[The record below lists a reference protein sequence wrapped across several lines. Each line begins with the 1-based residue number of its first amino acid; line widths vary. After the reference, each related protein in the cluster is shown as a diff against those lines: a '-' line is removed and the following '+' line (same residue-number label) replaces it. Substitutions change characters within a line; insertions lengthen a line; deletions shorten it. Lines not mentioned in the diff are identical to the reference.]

1 MDSRPGDS
9 QRNSRKAD
17 WAEFYKNGVP
27 EEVILIDDDDEDP
40 KLILNTHS
48 VNGSGYENPRH
59 ADKKRKTGATST
71 YDPVY
76 NNPQPSYSTTQT
88 PYYDNSS
95 SNNNTVSTDRTAP
108 ALKTT
113 ASSSLAPSVRNGS
126 YLPPPLEEGVVGQK
140 RKRTRN
146 VTAEEVK
153 AAKRRELE
161 RVQSPY
167 SAYIPPPN
175 PPLKSKDIHVPVVK
189 DVSLSLAFPPF
200 PFPLTDMQSAPRK
213 GRQV

>member
-1 MDSRPGDS
+1 LSEMETARESS
-9 QRNSRKAD
+9 QRGSRRAD

-27 EEVILIDDDDEDP
+27 DVVILIEDDDDDP
-40 KLILNTHS
+40 KLIPNTHS
-48 VNGSGYENPRH
+48 SNGSSYGNPRH
-59 ADKKRKTGATST
+59 ADKKRKTGAASN

-113 ASSSLAPSVRNGS
+113 ASSSLGPSVRNGS
-126 YLPPPLEEGVVGQK
+126 YLPPLEEGVVGQK

-189 DVSLSLAFPPF
+189 DVSLQQNFRPP
-200 PFPLTDMQSAPRK
+200 P
-213 GRQV
+213 